1 MTLFDPPQLSPE
13 YILSDVVNEAGE
25 TLVLES
31 FFCQSGSRG
40 WLITTVTWHLVL
52 LLVATVQ
59 AVLTRNVRQELNDS
73 RTLALMIY
81 SQFIFVCLRV
91 ASLFLDKEF
100 LESEGAYARS
110 IIYSM
115 DCIVTVS
122 VYFVPK
128 LISKDIEFETSEHMV
143 ESSTVKKLRMLAAV
157 ATAQHERQ
165 MRRLQREQ
173 DQSCEILA
181 GDDADEEGQYGRSH
195 PELFGGRSS
204 PHLSIAPDDF
214 EEHIRNVDPAT
225 FAAALTGMG
234 NVKNSRDVTSEITTP
249 TESDTASRKCRH
261 CGKYD

>member
-1 MTLFDPPQLSPE
+1 
-13 YILSDVVNEAGE
+13 
-25 TLVLES
+25 
-31 FFCQSGSRG
+31 
-40 WLITTVTWHLVL
+40 
-52 LLVATVQ
+52 
-59 AVLTRNVRQELNDS
+59 
-73 RTLALMIY
+73 MIY